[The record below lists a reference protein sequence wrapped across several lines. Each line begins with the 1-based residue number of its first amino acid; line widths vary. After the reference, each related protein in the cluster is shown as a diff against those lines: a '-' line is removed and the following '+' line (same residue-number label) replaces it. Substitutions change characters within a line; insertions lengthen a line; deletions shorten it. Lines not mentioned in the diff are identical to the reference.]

1 MLDAD
6 YVQAHLT
13 AAWRIMV
20 TAKGDAL
27 ARMDITAE
35 GFWRSFWSI
44 LLALPPM
51 LLSWVAAAP
60 DFLAGDGSLSL
71 TVLRLGIA
79 DLAAWIVPI
88 AGLGAVSGA
97 VGMRRSFAAYVI
109 ATNWG
114 SAILVWLA
122 VPPALVRLLA
132 SGEPDPS
139 GFLSL
144 MTGYSAADFL
154 IAGRTRILLQPVGG
168 RLRSL
173 NGWADVDPSG
183 DNGASPLPIHAA
195 GLGPCRV
202 IQGSGGVFIAAK
214 GYEAQAEHHFPAPGQ
229 TETGRTPKLR
239 TRNWGAEQLVEEDYG
254 IKIMRLEVDPGGVLP
269 PECHFRRRETWSV
282 SSGQAIAKID
292 QRIVKL
298 LPGDHVTLEPGMI
311 HSLRN
316 AANEVLVLYETRIG
330 SYLEDDDRV
339 RIQPPAAGRSSAA
352 GP

>member
-144 MTGYSAADFL
+144 MVFVLSLVLGWRITHGAIGREAMYSA
-154 IAGRTRILLQPVGG
+154 
-168 RLRSL
+168 
-173 NGWADVDPSG
+173 
-183 DNGASPLPIHAA
+183 
-195 GLGPCRV
+195 
-202 IQGSGGVFIAAK
+202 GVFIAMAV
-214 GYEAQAEHHFPAPGQ
+214 ASI
-229 TETGRTPKLR
+229 L
-239 TRNWGAEQLVEEDYG
+239 
-254 IKIMRLEVDPGGVLP
+254 
-269 PECHFRRRETWSV
+269 
-282 SSGQAIAKID
+282 
-292 QRIVKL
+292 
-298 LPGDHVTLEPGMI
+298 
-311 HSLRN
+311 
-316 AANEVLVLYETRIG
+316 VLVAMHGMLG
-330 SYLEDDDRV
+330 LSA
-339 RIQPPAAGRSSAA
+339 QP
-352 GP
+352 